1 MKIAHLY
8 LKAYGAFSG
17 RRLDFDNGDGANFH
31 VIYGPNEAG
40 KSTTLRALTGLLF
53 GIDDRTGDSFL
64 HPNPQLR
71 VGATLVPGQGA
82 RLSVMRRKGRK
93 QTLFA
98 LDEETGAELTD
109 QPLPEDALSR
119 LLGGLDEGLYR
130 SLFGLDMEGLARGSE
145 ALLAGKGES
154 ARACSRPPPG

>member
-145 ALLAGKGES
+145 ALLAGKGKS
-154 ARACSRPPPG
+154 ARACSKPPPG